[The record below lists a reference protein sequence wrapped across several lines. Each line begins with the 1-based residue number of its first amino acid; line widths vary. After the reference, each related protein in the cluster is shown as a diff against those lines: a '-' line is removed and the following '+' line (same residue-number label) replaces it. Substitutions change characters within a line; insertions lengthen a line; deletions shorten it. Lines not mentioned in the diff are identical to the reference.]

1 MASVV
6 NFNAADRIIEIT
18 LAPDINGFV
27 TIDINRDIYSDGKED
42 WLSNSTLN
50 KLRFPISVIGGDPIT
65 DSRKLGA
72 TFFINYG
79 WKIKPYEA
87 DHTLIIVGNVY
98 TDDGSTPFIQ
108 TDGTYNV
115 SIQREVSSI
124 IDGVASAAQIASEV
138 WDGQWQPYVQDS
150 TKNPTFGS
158 RLGKKTQF
166 GLFGK

>member
-1 MASVV
+1 MAAKVLFDPI
-6 NFNAADRIIEIT
+6 NRIIQIT
-18 LAPDINGFV
+18 QAPDIDNQV
-27 TIDINRDIYSDGKED
+27 VIDINIDVYSDGKED
-42 WLSNSTLN
+42 WISNDTLR
-50 KLRFPISVIGGDPIT
+50 KLRFPVSVIGGDPIT
-65 DSRKLGA
+65 PQKNLGA

-79 WKIKPYEA
+79 WKIRPYDA
-87 DHTLIIVGNVY
+87 DHTLIIIGNVFS
-98 TDDGSTPFIQ
+98 DDASSPFIQ
-108 TDGTYNV
+108 TVGSYNV